1 MGKVTEKLDEDSTS
15 FRTSRKIRS
24 PLLSQVTTKTKNT
37 TTIKTIR
44 PAINNDQ
51 VTRFDIETEGGN
63 FYMIEIKKKLMR
75 VKKLIQNEYSGD
87 WIEGEVSGGYIAD
100 EVKDMQF
107 TNLVDGKAVSY
118 RDMEAL
124 YVHMMFFIIA

>member
-1 MGKVTEKLDEDSTS
+1 M
-15 FRTSRKIRS
+15 
-24 PLLSQVTTKTKNT
+24 
-37 TTIKTIR
+37 KTIR
-44 PAINNDQ
+44 PAINNVQ

-124 YVHMMFFIIA
+124 YVHMMFLIIA